1 MSISL
6 SGLLFLE
13 DRIMRKPLI
22 AGNWKMNKTIT
33 ESISLVKELVD
44 FVKGYQETEIVI
56 CPPYTSLWVTKELIQ
71 DTNILL
77 GAQNMYFQD
86 EGAYTGEISASM
98 LQNIGCHYVIVGH
111 SERREYFHESSQE
124 VAWKVQQALS
134 FGIKPIICVGEKLEE
149 RESGSAREVVKKEIE
164 AIFEVLKAQDAP
176 GVVFAYE
183 PIWAIGTG
191 KSATSKDA
199 NDMIQYIRNI
209 LKEKYNEKIAEQIR
223 ILYGGSVKP
232 ENIKELM
239 AESDVD
245 GALVGGA
252 SLKALTFS
260 QLVKFRE

>member
-1 MSISL
+1 
-6 SGLLFLE
+6 
-13 DRIMRKPLI
+13 MRKPLI

-33 ESISLVKELVD
+33 ESISLVKELID

-56 CPPYTSLWVTKELIQ
+56 CPPYTSLWVTKELVG
-71 DTNILL
+71 DTNIYL
-77 GAQNMYFQD
+77 GAQNMYYKD

-98 LQNIGCHYVIVGH
+98 LQNIGCEYVILGH
-111 SERREYFHESSQE
+111 SERREYFNETSQE
-124 VAWKVQQALS
+124 VALKVRQALS

-149 RESGSAREVVKKEIE
+149 RESGSAKDVVREEVE
-164 AIFEVLKAQDAP
+164 AIFEVLKPQDAAK
-176 GVVFAYE
+176 VVFAYE

-191 KSATSKDA
+191 KSATSSDA
-199 NDMIQYIRNI
+199 NDMIKYIREL
-209 LKEKYNEKIAEQIR
+209 LKAKYSEKISDQIR

-239 AESDVD
+239 TESDID

-260 QLVKFRE
+260 RLIKFKE

>member
-1 MSISL
+1 
-6 SGLLFLE
+6 
-13 DRIMRKPLI
+13 MRKPLI

-56 CPPYTSLWVTKELIQ
+56 CPPHTSLWVTKELIQ

-98 LQNIGCHYVIVGH
+98 LQNIGCLYVIVGH

-124 VAWKVQQALS
+124 VAWKVRQALS
-134 FGIKPIICVGEKLEE
+134 FRIKPIICVGEKLEE
-149 RESGSAREVVKKEIE
+149 RESGSAREVVKE
-164 AIFEVLKAQDAP
+164 EVEVIVKTLKSQDAP
-176 GVVFAYE
+176 SIVFAYE

-191 KSATSKDA
+191 KSATSQDA
-199 NDMIQYIRNI
+199 NEMIKYIRN
-209 LKEKYNEKIAEQIR
+209 LLSQKYNEKVAKQIR

-232 ENIKELM
+232 DNIKELM
-239 AESDVD
+239 SESDID

-252 SLKALTFS
+252 SLNALTFS
-260 QLVKFRE
+260 RLVKYKEQKK